1 MGFKYYCIVVM
12 GETKGVLNEIADI
25 CNDDPKVLDAKGILI
40 CTFNSATN
48 AKEMEDYFTS
58 LGRSF
63 FLFEIGAKNTG
74 YNIVNKTIREGL
86 FSHIESDLNDLPKK
100 SKSLFDEL
108 QNGVFEPLPENIKQ
122 MLLNNS
128 GTTKE
133 HNPEQTTNIETV
145 EIKGKLKINQ
155 SYYNKLS
162 EKERDNIINNII
174 DKGFSNLTDLDKE
187 ILDFLSKKR

>member
-1 MGFKYYCIVVM
+1 M
-12 GETKGVLNEIADI
+12 GETQGVLNEIVDI
-25 CNDDPKVLDAKGILI
+25 CNDDPKFLNAKGILI
-40 CTFNSATN
+40 CTFNSAAN

-74 YNIVNKTIREGL
+74 YNFVNKTIHEGL
-86 FSHIESDLNDLPKK
+86 FSHIKPDLDDLGMT
-100 SKSLFDEL
+100 SKILIDEWI
-108 QNGVFEPLPENIKQ
+108 NNAFTPLPENIKQ
-122 MLLNNS
+122 MLINNS
-128 GTTKE
+128 GATKE